1 MYVYDIPFF
10 ANFPLFLSVVGGFL
24 IFIIYIGKHQHKIT
38 VKWRIRKRPIR
49 FFICSQRA
57 IRSHFYWFG
66 MVKGKHYTERVTW
79 NYPFVT
85 LVRISLLFTHT
96 TNRGKAFWREINVS
110 ILFHGM
116 YLKLITVTNMK
127 KARHKNNRATLKLI
141 PTHYACILV
150 NTLSRLNGNWICC
163 HVHVS
168 KLKR

>member
-66 MVKGKHYTERVTW
+66 MVKGKHYIKGEITQFCYACL
-79 NYPFVT
+79 NLSSIYLYI
-85 LVRISLLFTHT
+85 LVLIHT
-96 TNRGKAFWREINVS
+96 TSAVPHIGGKLSEW
-110 ILFHGM
+110 
-116 YLKLITVTNMK
+116 KLIFQCLSTGYVLETNK
-127 KARHKNNRATLKLI
+127 SN
-141 PTHYACILV
+141 
-150 NTLSRLNGNWICC
+150 
-163 HVHVS
+163 
-168 KLKR
+168 KREEWFREKCET